1 LKNANK
7 TFGLKDVKTWIENT
21 GSMEARL
28 NWYGTFAANSELYLK
43 VAKPLLSMRTVGSM
57 DVERTVKPVK
67 HEIMTRNRN
76 RLSDPKGVALFRAK
90 VNLKHIMGAK
100 QRLGKRI
107 TDSF

>member
-1 LKNANK
+1 
-7 TFGLKDVKTWIENT
+7 
-21 GSMEARL
+21 
-28 NWYGTFAANSELYLK
+28 
-43 VAKPLLSMRTVGSM
+43 M

-90 VNLKHIMGAK
+90 VNLKHIMDAK

>member
-1 LKNANK
+1 
-7 TFGLKDVKTWIENT
+7 
-21 GSMEARL
+21 MEARL

-90 VNLKHIMGAK
+90 VNLKHIMDAK
-100 QRLGKRI
+100 QRLGKCI